1 MIRRFA
7 IALIALTLSTSA
19 FAKVKITIQNAN
31 AQNTGFND
39 PTPATPVGGNNGT
52 TIGQQRLNVFQYAAD
67 IWSQVLDS
75 DVEIIVQ
82 ASMVP
87 LPCDTTGATLGQAMA
102 YNSAANFPNAPKS
115 DVNYPIALANKFAGV
130 DLTPGQPH
138 IFAQFSTTV
147 DSKDCLNDGAND
159 ANWYYGFDAKHGKD
173 EDLVAVVLHE
183 LGHGLG
189 FSSGVRSDNG
199 QYDARNFF
207 PNAFDLNLFDNA
219 TGRRWTQMDFNQ
231 RLASINNT
239 GHLVWDGPST
249 KAAAAKLLHPGVVI
263 TVGAK
268 NYSIGLA
275 SYGPPAAASVIS
287 GKLIIGSDAADTA
300 GPSAFDGCSAFTNAA
315 AVAGNIAV
323 VDRGSCNFIVKSKN
337 AQAAGA
343 KALLVVDNKRD
354 TCLAPGM
361 SDGGDV
367 TSVLTI
373 PTISVNALDGDT
385 IKPQLAGPVT
395 GTIQTDNTF
404 RSGAD
409 AAGNVRLYTPCVTVL
424 GSSVSHWDVV
434 ASPNLLM
441 EPSINSDLTHDLDL
455 TINELIDIG
464 WSTSSQSPAEPL
476 PPTGRQFLKRG
487 H

>member
-1 MIRRFA
+1 
-7 IALIALTLSTSA
+7 
-19 FAKVKITIQNAN
+19 
-31 AQNTGFND
+31 
-39 PTPATPVGGNNGT
+39 
-52 TIGQQRLNVFQYAAD
+52 
-67 IWSQVLDS
+67 
-75 DVEIIVQ
+75 
-82 ASMVP
+82 MVD
-87 LPCDTTGATLGQAMA
+87 LPCDSTGATLGQARA
-102 YNSAANFPNAPKS
+102 FTTAANFTNAPKS

-147 DSKDCLNDGAND
+147 DSPQCLSDD
-159 ANWYYGFDAKHGKD
+159 TTDTNWYYGFDAKHGKD

-183 LGHGLG
+183 IGHGLG
-189 FSSGVRSDNG
+189 FSSGVRPDTGRYAS
-199 QYDARNFF
+199 RNF
-207 PNAFDLNLFDNA
+207 PNAFDLNVLDNV

-239 GHLVWDGPST
+239 GHVVWDGPST
-249 KAAAAKLLHPGVVI
+249 KEAAAKLLQSATVL

-268 NYSIGLA
+268 SYDIGLA
-275 SYGPPAAASVIS
+275 SYGPAANASVIS
-287 GKLIIGSDAADTA
+287 GKLVIGSDAADTA

-315 AVAGNIAV
+315 ALAGNIAV
-323 VDRGSCNFIVKSKN
+323 VDRGTCNFIVKSKN

-343 KALLVVDNKRD
+343 KALLVVDNKRE
-354 TCLAPGM
+354 TCLAPAMG
-361 SDGGDV
+361 DGGD
-367 TSVLTI
+367 TTVLTI
-373 PTISVNALDGDT
+373 PTISVNALDGDV
-385 IKPQLAGPVT
+385 IKPQLAGSVN
-395 GTIQTDNTF
+395 GTIQVDGSF

-424 GSSVSHWDVV
+424 GSSISHWDVV

-441 EPSINSDLTHDLDL
+441 EPSINSDLTHNLDL

-476 PPTGRQFLKRG
+476 PPTGRRFLKRG